1 MLLTNIIN
9 NNLLI
14 KLITMLIWLIFPFV
28 LEQYSLLL
36 FNIIVSLCLILY
48 HSKSKLFFNPLYIV
62 LFLGIHYLIIF
73 PLSNAKEIIELQIFT
88 LKLWSLMNIGLFI
101 SIYIL
106 SEDYIHVL
114 RKMKF
119 GENVVK
125 VFVVFI
131 NFIPESTRSISLIIE
146 SQKSRGLELSF
157 KSVLNFTAFKFITI
171 PFIFYTLRSIYYSS
185 LNVSL
190 REIKVSDPKLSFGIN
205 DLYILAFSSVVVLI
219 NIFVNE

>member
-1 MLLTNIIN
+1 
-9 NNLLI
+9 
-14 KLITMLIWLIFPFV
+14 
-28 LEQYSLLL
+28 
-36 FNIIVSLCLILY
+36 
-48 HSKSKLFFNPLYIV
+48 
-62 LFLGIHYLIIF
+62 
-73 PLSNAKEIIELQIFT
+73 
-88 LKLWSLMNIGLFI
+88 MNIGLFI